1 MEIEIEQIQ
10 DTDIVQVELNPVK
23 VTEGVSTNTSM
34 TYANLKLL
42 EAEGA
47 KWNGTEVITGE

>member
-1 MEIEIEQIQ
+1 MEIEVEQIQ
-10 DTDIVQVELNPVK
+10 DTDIVQVKLNSAK
-23 VTEGVSTNTSM
+23 VTEGVSTSTSM

-42 EAEGA
+42 EAEDA

>member
-1 MEIEIEQIQ
+1 MINELQ
-10 DTDIVQVELNPVK
+10 DTELVTIDLNPEK
-23 VTEGVSTNTSM
+23 VVEGVGTYATM

-47 KWNGTEVITGE
+47 KWDGDKVVTGE

>member
-23 VTEGVSTNTSM
+23 VTEGASTNTSM

>member
-10 DTDIVQVELNPVK
+10 DTDIIQVELNPVK
-23 VTEGVSTNTSM
+23 VTEGASTNTSM

>member
-1 MEIEIEQIQ
+1 MEIEEQQIQ
-10 DTDIVQVELNPVK
+10 DTDIVQVKLNPAK
-23 VTEGVSTNTSM
+23 VTESASTSTSM